1 MKNTPFESFVMYVMT
16 VLIIASCVAYV
27 VAT

>member
-16 VLIIASCVAYV
+16 VLIIASTVAYV
-27 VAT
+27 VAI